1 MSWLFDLKYFHKVE
15 INSILF
21 SKQFQIQK
29 MTFLIPTI
37 NKEEWSPHTVFLD
50 MHPNKGKKPQTKENH
65 NDWYHGLWT
74 WQGN

>member
-1 MSWLFDLKYFHKVE
+1 
-15 INSILF
+15 
-21 SKQFQIQK
+21 